1 MYLFLSFLFGGVAFM
16 IWILEFDKKQTKK
29 ANTII
34 SESKSAPPMFMVK
47 STEQKINKLK
57 DALNDDAPKR
67 KTGRT
72 SISKVYNNDDKN
84 TKQIKIEELL
94 TLSAKYNNGQ
104 ITLEDYNLKLDE
116 LLAQV
121 SRNGSLG
128 LVG

>member
-128 LVG
+128 LLG